1 MAKHKK
7 PLRLLYPD
15 ARSTS
20 LRRYSSAFRLWL
32 RRAAAISAVALL
44 AAVPGSARAQA
55 AKDVGVGVIAG
66 DPTGGTAKVWLDKQ
80 IALDFGVGFSGDAA
94 FWGDALYHMDNLLPQ
109 PAEGRLSVYLG
120 AGPRIE
126 TGSEAEFG
134 VRTIAGLSWRINKQP
149 LEFFAEAGPLFRVTQ
164 GGGVGAD
171 GGIGVRIYLGS
182 R

>member
-1 MAKHKK
+1 MAKNKK

-20 LRRYSSAFRLWL
+20 HRRYSSAFRLWL
-32 RRAAAISAVALL
+32 RRAAALSAVALL
-44 AAVPGSARAQA
+44 VSAAGAARAQA
-55 AKDVGVGVIAG
+55 AKEVGIGVIAG

-109 PAEGRLSVYLG
+109 PSEGRLSVYLG

-126 TGSEAEFG
+126 AGREGEFG
-134 VRTIAGLSWRINKQP
+134 VRTIGGLSWRINKQP
-149 LEFFAEAGPLFRVTQ
+149 LEFFAEAGPVFRVTQ

-171 GGIGVRIYLGS
+171 GGVGVRLYLGG